1 MKINVKKSKIYSY
14 TDQPSDLYNCGLLYA
29 GKKGYFSNLPN
40 FADCEEGILL
50 GMTVIAKAEGF
61 YYPFK
66 KGTEAIS
73 ADYFKYFCPEEC
85 AVKKSEEPEFRPY
98 KTLKTLDELPF
109 KIGDSVTFREKGDR
123 EQSMLICAGIVVNGS
138 QLSLIH
144 LGAHIFEPE
153 GLFED
158 YEYFNGKEWVPF
170 GVEA

>member
-14 TDQPSDLYNCGLLYA
+14 TDQPNDLYTCGMLYT
-29 GKKGYFSNLPN
+29 GKRGYFSDYPD
-40 FADCEEGILL
+40 FADCEEDILL
-50 GMTVIAKAEGF
+50 GVNVIAEAELV

-66 KGTEAIS
+66 KGAGAII
-73 ADYFKYFCPEEC
+73 ADSFKYFCPEEY
-85 AVKKSEEPEFRPY
+85 AIEKSEEPVFRPY
-98 KTLKTLDELPF
+98 KTPDELPF

-144 LGAHIFEPE
+144 LGAHIFAPE